1 MSSRGLEDALE
12 NKKYLLGD
20 CYKSQEICNKAV
32 ENYSHAL
39 EYVPQCFM
47 TENVCDKAVD
57 LYPST
62 IKFVPECFMIQEM
75 CDEAVNKCIFV
86 FHSTPDQYKT
96 QEMCDR
102 VVSEDPFLIVYCS
115 DTYKTQRMCNQAND
129 DSLAALKLILD
140 WFVKSKMIKELYAA
154 LYADENILYF
164 NDDSGNVVF
173 SCNEMGILN
182 I

>member
-1 MSSRGLEDALE
+1 
-12 NKKYLLGD
+12 
-20 CYKSQEICNKAV
+20 
-32 ENYSHAL
+32 
-39 EYVPQCFM
+39 
-47 TENVCDKAVD
+47 
-57 LYPST
+57 
-62 IKFVPECFMIQEM
+62 M
-75 CDEAVNKCIFV
+75 CDIAVTRCYFLLDWYFV
-86 FHSTPDQYKT
+86 LFLRGIKT